1 MLVTGLSGTGKST
14 VVAALAAQGHR
25 AVDLDSEAYSHW
37 VDAADWADAPGTPV
51 EPGRDWVWREDRVL
65 DLLADERGEVLFVSG
80 CAPNMSSFLS
90 RFDHIVLLSAAVE
103 VLVERLE
110 SRTGD
115 AYGTRPG
122 QVERVVG
129 LVETVEPMLRRIAGH
144 EIDTSGRL
152 EDVVSTV
159 VEIART

>member
-1 MLVTGLSGTGKST
+1 M
-14 VVAALAAQGHR
+14 
-25 AVDLDSEAYSHW
+25 
-37 VDAADWADAPGTPV
+37 
-51 EPGRDWVWREDRVL
+51 
-65 DLLADERGEVLFVSG
+65 SG

-103 VLVERLE
+103 VLVDRLN
-110 SRTGD
+110 SRTGTPT
-115 AYGTRPG
+115 GRVPTRW
-122 QVERVVG
+122 ERVVG